1 MNIQAPE
8 AVRPDIELRVE
19 RVVLDGLPIQSH
31 DRAAVGAAVEAEL
44 RRLLAQ
50 GGWDASVASVALPS
64 LRADGIQWSAADGAN
79 QLGAQIARAV
89 FGALTGSVVGQA
101 QKL

>member
-1 MNIQAPE
+1 MSIQASE
-8 AVRPDIELRVE
+8 AVRPNIELRVE
-19 RVVLDGLPIQSH
+19 RVVLDGLQIQSH

-44 RRLLAQ
+44 RRLLAES
-50 GGWDASVASVALPS
+50 GWDAGVASVALPS

-79 QLGAQIARAV
+79 RLGMQIAQAV
-89 FGALTGSVVGQA
+89 FGVLTGNIVGQA